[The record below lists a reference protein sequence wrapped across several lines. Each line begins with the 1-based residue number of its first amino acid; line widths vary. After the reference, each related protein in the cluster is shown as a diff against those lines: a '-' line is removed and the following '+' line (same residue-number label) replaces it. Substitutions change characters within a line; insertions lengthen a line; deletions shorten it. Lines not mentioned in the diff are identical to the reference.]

1 MAGKGKAKGKGGA
14 TKPGKPATKS
24 EILNALSQATGLKRK
39 QVADFFDKL
48 QQLVVQHLKQ
58 NQGGVFA
65 LPGLLKFK
73 LVHKPAQPAREGR
86 NPFTG
91 ETMMFKA
98 KPARTLVKA
107 QALKQLKEMV

>member
-1 MAGKGKAKGKGGA
+1 MAKKAKGKTDTA
-14 TKPGKPATKS
+14 KSSKPATKS

-39 QVADFFDKL
+39 QIADFFDKL
-48 QQLVVQHLKQ
+48 HLLVVGHLKQ

-73 LVHKPAQPAREGR
+73 LVHKPAVPAREGR

-91 ETMMFKA
+91 EIMMFKA
-98 KPARTLVKA
+98 KPARKLVKA
-107 QALKQLKEMV
+107 QPLKQLKEMV